1 MEPISLGGTF
11 TLPRILGTVPVE
23 ADGSANFELPA
34 LRPVFFVAL
43 DSSDLSVKRMQSF
56 VSVMPGETTSCS
68 GCHENRTDTVRLRPN
83 LMALARPPSRI
94 EPIPGVPEVMDFP
107 RDIQPILDSRCVRCH
122 DYEKFGGGV
131 VLTGDRGPIYS
142 HAYTTLMSRGQVSHG
157 RDAGGNLPPRGIGS
171 GASPLMKL
179 ISGGHYEA
187 KLTPLEVTMVRLWIE
202 SGAPYPGTYAA
213 LGTGM
218 VKAEPDADV
227 LARRCAACHPGRDP
241 KTRKGG
247 FKTDDDLL
255 VNLTRPAKSLVL
267 LAPLAKEA
275 GGLGL
280 CGLRSLR
287 GAVAPPLFVATS
299 DPDYQKLLAGIE
311 KGRAQLEV
319 VKRFDMPGFRP
330 NEHYVREMK
339 VYGVLPADLPDDAPL
354 DVYATDQAYWRS
366 LWYRPPAP

>member
-1 MEPISLGGTF
+1 
-11 TLPRILGTVPVE
+11 VP
-23 ADGSANFELPA
+23 
-34 LRPVFFVAL
+34 
-43 DSSDLSVKRMQSF
+43 Q
-56 VSVMPGETTSCS
+56 
-68 GCHENRTDTVRLRPN
+68 
-83 LMALARPPSRI
+83 
-94 EPIPGVPEVMDFP
+94 VMDFP
-107 RDIQPILDSRCVRCH
+107 RDIQPILDKHCVRCH
-122 DYEKFGGGV
+122 DYEKFDGRA

-157 RDAGGNLPPRGIGS
+157 RDATGNLPPRAIGS

-179 ISGGHYEA
+179 IGGSHYEA
-187 KLTPLEVTMVRLWIE
+187 KLTPHEIRMVRLWIE

-213 LGTGM
+213 LGSGM
-218 VKAEPDADV
+218 VKAEPDADI

-247 FKTDDDLL
+247 FKIDDDLL

-280 CGLRSLR
+280 CSLKSLR
-287 GAVAPPLFVATS
+287 GAVAPPLFAS
-299 DPDYQKLLAGIE
+299 AADPDYQKLLADIE
-311 KGRAQLEV
+311 KGREQLET

-339 VYGVLPADLPDDAPL
+339 HYGILPADLPWSDLP
-354 DVYATDQAYWRS
+354 DVYSIDAKYWKS
-366 LWYRPPAP
+366 FWYVPSAESRRTAGLSSRAE